1 MDFENG
7 YVMTIDGADAPG
19 EGQVDVVNPATG
31 KPFATAPR
39 AGAADL
45 DAAVAAARRALPGW
59 RATPIAD
66 RRAALIAAGNAIAAH
81 AEQFGRLFTREQGR
95 PLALAIGEIK
105 HGAYW
110 MKATAKLDLPVDV
123 TEDTEQR
130 RIEVHHE
137 PVGVVAAI
145 VPWNFPFLLAIWK
158 IAPAL
163 LAGNT
168 VVVKPSP
175 FTPLCSLK
183 LGELLR
189 EFLPAGVLNVIS
201 GGDELG
207 PMMTAHKGSDKIS
220 FTGSTATGKKVMES
234 AARDLKR
241 VTLEL
246 GGNDAAIVLPDV
258 DVDAVAEQIFFGAFY
273 NTAQVCIAT
282 KRLYIH
288 EDVYDALRDKLHDI
302 ARRVV
307 VGDGA
312 QQGSEYGPIQNEPQY
327 RRVMALLEDARSN
340 GLTLLQ
346 GRDVPTEGY
355 FIPLTIVDNPPE
367 DSRVV
372 QEEAFGPILPLLKY
386 SDLDDVI
393 ARANDSEYGLAGA
406 VWSSDIDAAVAV
418 AKRIETGTVWI
429 NQNLQNTPYTPFAG
443 VKQSGIGVEN
453 GMAGLLEFT
462 QPRTLFIPKVPQAAE

>member
-1 MDFENG
+1 MDFDSP
-7 YVMTIDGADAPG
+7 YVMTIDGHDAT
-19 EGQVDVVNPATG
+19 GQGVIDIINPATAQ
-31 KPFATAPR
+31 PFAKAPNATAS
-39 AGAADL
+39 DL
-45 DAAVAAARRALPGW
+45 DAAVAAARKALPAWRALP
-59 RATPIAD
+59 IAE
-66 RRAALIAAGNAIAAH
+66 RRAALVAIGNAIAAN
-81 AEQFGRLFTREQGR
+81 ADAFGRLFTMVQGR
-95 PLALAIGEIK
+95 PLALATGESN
-105 HGAYW
+105 HAAYW
-110 MKATAKLDLPVDV
+110 IKATAKLDLPVDV
-123 TEDTEQR
+123 IEDSDTR

-137 PVGVVAAI
+137 PLGVVAAI

-168 VVVKPSP
+168 IVVKPSP

-183 LGELLR
+183 LGELMR
-189 EFLPAGVLNVIS
+189 EFLPAGVINIIS

-207 PMMTAHKGSDKIS
+207 PLMTAHPGFDKIS
-220 FTGSTATGKKVMES
+220 FTGSTATGKKVMET

-246 GGNDAAIVLPDV
+246 GGNDAAIILPDI
-258 DVDAVAEQIFFGAFY
+258 DVDAVAEQIFYGAFY

-288 EDVYDALRDKLHDI
+288 EDVYDALRDKLHEI
-302 ARRVV
+302 TQRVV

-312 QQGSEYGPIQNEPQY
+312 AQGSDFGPLQNAAQY
-327 RRVMALLEDARSN
+327 RRVMGLMEDAKAG

-346 GRDVPTEGY
+346 GRDVPEQGY
-355 FIPLTIVDNPPE
+355 FIPLTLVDNPPE

-386 SDLDDVI
+386 SDLDEVI

-406 VWSSDIDAAVAV
+406 VWSGDIDAAVAV
-418 AKRIETGTVWI
+418 ARRMETGTVWI
-429 NQNLQNTPYTPFAG
+429 NQNLQNTPFTPFAG

-453 GMAGLLEFT
+453 GLPGLLEFT
-462 QPRTLFIPKVPQAAE
+462 QPKTLFIPKVRQAAE

>member
-1 MDFENG
+1 MDFDTP
-7 YVMTIDGADAPG
+7 YVMTIDGADAAG
-19 EGQVDVVNPATG
+19 HGSIDIVNPATG
-31 KPFATAPR
+31 QPFAKAPR
-39 AGAADL
+39 ADAADL
-45 DAAVAAARRALPGW
+45 DAAVAAARKALPGW
-59 RATPIAD
+59 RATPIEE
-66 RRAALIAAGNAIAAH
+66 RRKALIAIAGAISANA
-81 AEQFGRLFTREQGR
+81 EPFGRLFTQEQGR
-95 PLALAIGEIK
+95 PLMLATAEIK
-105 HGAYW
+105 QAAYW
-110 MKATAKLDLPVDV
+110 LKATAKLDLPVDV
-123 TEDTEQR
+123 TEDSDTR
-130 RIEVHHE
+130 RIEVHHV

-168 VVVKPSP
+168 MVVKPSP

-183 LGELLR
+183 LGELMR
-189 EFLPAGVLNVIS
+189 EFLPAGVINFLS

-207 PMMTAHKGSDKIS
+207 PLMTAHAGFDKIS
-220 FTGSTATGKKVMES
+220 FTGSTATGKKVMET

-246 GGNDAAIVLPDV
+246 GGNDAAIILPDV
-258 DVDAVAEQIFFGAFY
+258 DVDKVAEQIFFGAFY

-288 EDVYDALRDKLHDI
+288 EDVYDALRDRLHQI
-302 ARRVV
+302 AQRVT

-312 QQGSEYGPIQNEPQY
+312 QQGSEYGPLQNAPQY
-327 RRVMALLEDARSN
+327 KRVLGLLEEAKAS

-346 GRDVPTEGY
+346 GKDVPTEGY
-355 FIPLTIVDNPPE
+355 FIPLTLVDNPPE

-386 SDLDDVI
+386 SDIDEVI
-393 ARANDSEYGLAGA
+393 GRANDSDYGLAGA
-406 VWSSDIDAAVAV
+406 VWGSDIDKAVEV

-453 GMAGLLEFT
+453 GLPGLLEFT
-462 QPRTLFIPKVPQAAE
+462 QPKTLFIPKVPQAAE

>member
-1 MDFENG
+1 MDFDTP
-7 YVMTIDGADAPG
+7 YVMTIDGRDAT
-19 EGQVDVVNPATG
+19 GQGMIDIVNPATG
-31 KPFATAPR
+31 QPFAKAPR
-39 AGAADL
+39 ADAADL
-45 DAAVAAARRALPGW
+45 DAAVAAARKALPGW
-59 RATPIAD
+59 RALPIEE
-66 RRAALIAAGNAIAAH
+66 RRKALVGISGAIAAR
-81 AEQFGRLFTREQGR
+81 AEEFGRLFTQEQGR
-95 PLALAIGEIK
+95 PLAMAIGEIK
-105 HGAYW
+105 HAAYW
-110 MKATAKLDLPVDV
+110 IKATSKLDLPVDV
-123 TEDTEQR
+123 TEDSDTR

-168 VVVKPSP
+168 LVVKPSP

-183 LGELLR
+183 LGELMR

-207 PMMTAHKGSDKIS
+207 PLMTAHPGFNKIS

-246 GGNDAAIVLPDV
+246 GGNDAAIILPDV

-273 NTAQVCIAT
+273 NSAQVCIAT

-288 EDVYDALRDKLHDI
+288 EDVYDALRDRLHAI
-302 ARRVV
+302 ARRVT
-307 VGDGA
+307 VGDGS
-312 QQGSEYGPIQNEPQY
+312 QQGSDYGPLQNAPQY
-327 RRVMALLEDARSN
+327 RRVLGLLEEAKAQ

-346 GRDVPTEGY
+346 GRDVPEQGY
-355 FIPLTIVDNPPE
+355 FVPLTLVDNPPE
-367 DSRVV
+367 ESRVV

-386 SDLDDVI
+386 SDLDEVI
-393 ARANDSEYGLAGA
+393 QRANDSEYGLAGA
-406 VWSSDIDAAVAV
+406 VWSGDIDKAVAV
-418 AKRIETGTVWI
+418 ARRMETGTVWI
-429 NQNLQNTPYTPFAG
+429 NQNLQNTPFTPFAG

-453 GMAGLLEFT
+453 GLPGLLEFT
-462 QPRTLFIPKVPQAAE
+462 QPKTLFIPKVSQAVE